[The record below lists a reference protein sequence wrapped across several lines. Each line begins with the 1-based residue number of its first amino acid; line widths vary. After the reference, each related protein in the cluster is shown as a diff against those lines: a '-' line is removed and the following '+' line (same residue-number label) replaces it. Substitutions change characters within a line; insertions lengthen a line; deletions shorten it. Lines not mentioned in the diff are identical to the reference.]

1 MQQNQEKNFSS
12 DQMVVIQA
20 TLQNYSVTQI
30 FREIK
35 VGECKVSEFTLLAHL
50 ETLNFDYSLLHMLNL
65 IYEINKLQERQLL
78 DF

>member
-1 MQQNQEKNFSS
+1 ML
-12 DQMVVIQA
+12 DQMVVI
-20 TLQNYSVTQI
+20 QNYSVTQI

-65 IYEINKLQERQLL
+65 IYEINELQERQLL

>member
-1 MQQNQEKNFSS
+1 MS
-12 DQMVVIQA
+12 DQMVVI
-20 TLQNYSVTQI
+20 QNYSVTQI

-65 IYEINKLQERQLL
+65 IYEINELQERQLL

>member
-1 MQQNQEKNFSS
+1 MQQNQEKNFLL
-12 DQMVVIQA
+12 DQMVVI
-20 TLQNYSVTQI
+20 QNYSVTQI

>member
-1 MQQNQEKNFSS
+1 MQQNQEKNFLS
-12 DQMVVIQA
+12 DQMVVI
-20 TLQNYSVTQI
+20 QNYSVTQI

>member
-1 MQQNQEKNFSS
+1 MQQNQEKNFLL
-12 DQMVVIQA
+12 DQMVVI
-20 TLQNYSVTQI
+20 QNYSVTQI

-65 IYEINKLQERQLL
+65 IYEINELQERQLL